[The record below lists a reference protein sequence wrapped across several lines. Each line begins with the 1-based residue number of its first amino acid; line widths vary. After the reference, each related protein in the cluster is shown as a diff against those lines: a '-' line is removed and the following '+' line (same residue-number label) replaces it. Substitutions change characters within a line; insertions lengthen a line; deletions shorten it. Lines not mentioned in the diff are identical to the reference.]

1 MKELL
6 GFIFSLFLCVFVFA
20 FCHIFSVLFFS
31 SVLFLC
37 QNSFFS
43 FSPLKEDSRTKKT
56 REIIFCDQIGSQHIV
71 CLQCRVRRK
80 RAQLSPPHT
89 GEKTR

>member
-31 SVLFLC
+31 SVVFL
-37 QNSFFS
+37 SFF
-43 FSPLKEDSRTKKT
+43 FFASRLERR
-56 REIIFCDQIGSQHIV
+56 REIIFCDQIGSTYLSSV
-71 CLQCRVRRK
+71 SCSTKTRVVITT
-80 RAQLSPPHT
+80 T
-89 GEKTR
+89 GEKTRDDDEVF

>member
-31 SVLFLC
+31 SVVFV
-37 QNSFFS
+37 SFFFFFFAS
-43 FSPLKEDSRTKKT
+43 RRLSNEEDERDY
-56 REIIFCDQIGSQHIV
+56 F
-71 CLQCRVRRK
+71 L
-80 RAQLSPPHT
+80 
-89 GEKTR
+89 